1 MAAFT
6 IVHRED
12 LERSGKWA
20 LVRRSL
26 GVESFG
32 INLLELQPGE
42 SSPEHDELS
51 RDQEEIFLVLD
62 GTPTLLIDGEPHALT
77 PGTFARLDPEP
88 VRIVSNEGS
97 EPASLLIV
105 SAPRSSG
112 YETMDWC

>member
-6 IVHRED
+6 IVHRDD
-12 LERSGKWA
+12 LERAGKWA

-32 INLLELQPGE
+32 VNLIELQPGE
-42 SSPEHDELS
+42 SSPEHDGLL

-62 GTPTLLIDGEPHALT
+62 GAPTLFIDGESHSLT
-77 PGTFARLDPEP
+77 AGTFVRLDPEP
-88 VRIVSNEGS
+88 VRIAVNEGS
-97 EPASLLIV
+97 EPASLLVV